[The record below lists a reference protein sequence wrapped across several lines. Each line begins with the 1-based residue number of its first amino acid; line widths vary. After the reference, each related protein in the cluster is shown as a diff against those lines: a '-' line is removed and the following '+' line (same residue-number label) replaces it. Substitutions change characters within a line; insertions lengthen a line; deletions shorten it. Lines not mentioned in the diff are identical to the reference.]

1 MGNLVCTDCGARMV
15 EDAGRC
21 ELCGSLRSD
30 TVAVPQSG
38 NSGATGA
45 SEEAKMSSL
54 GVRVAMLVGI
64 PVLIVIALFMITE
77 MSRQRIQPEAAPVAA
92 MPAEMRSAAVIN
104 EFESIPVASQYA
116 LVVDSLQALVHSGD
130 ETIALE
136 AQRELVR
143 FMAEIGRIDRAA
155 IEQQR
160 LARRTGSTA
169 DWRHAGTLLY
179 AWMEAVYNERKTD
192 VALLA
197 IEAFGK
203 VLEQNPDDVDIRADL
218 GWAYQYDPQN
228 PMEAIRQTNLALEQD
243 PDHLAANYNRAV
255 FLLRINRINEAL
267 EQFGRVVVLAE
278 DGSVYER
285 QAEAWIRTIRENAE
299 AS

>member
-1 MGNLVCTDCGARMV
+1 MGNLVCTDCGARIA
-15 EDAGRC
+15 EDADRC
-21 ELCGSLRSD
+21 ALCGSLRSD
-30 TVAVPQSG
+30 VVVVPQSG
-38 NSGATGA
+38 ASGSA
-45 SEEAKMSSL
+45 EEKKPGSL
-54 GVRVAMLVGI
+54 GARVAMLVGI

-77 MSRQRIQPEAAPVAA
+77 MSRQRVQPEAAPVAA
-92 MPAEMRSAAVIN
+92 MPAEMRSAAAID

-116 LVVDSLQALVHSGD
+116 PAVDSLQALVRSGD
-130 ETIALE
+130 GTTALE

-160 LARRTGSTA
+160 LARRTGVTA

-179 AWMEAVYNERKTD
+179 AWMEAIYNERKTD

-203 VLEQNPDDVDIRADL
+203 VLAENPDDVDIRADL

-267 EQFGRVVVLAE
+267 EQFGRVVALAE

-285 QAEAWIRTIRENAE
+285 QAEAWIRTIRESAE

>member
-1 MGNLVCTDCGARMV
+1 MGNLICTDCGARIV
-15 EDAGRC
+15 EDADRC

-30 TVAVPQSG
+30 TVAAPQPG
-38 NSGATGA
+38 NSGASGT
-45 SEEAKMSSL
+45 SEEARMGSL
-54 GVRVAMLVGI
+54 GMRVAMLVGI

-77 MSRQRIQPEAAPVAA
+77 MSRQRVQPEVAPTAA
-92 MPAEMRSAAVIN
+92 MPAEMRSAAVID

-116 LVVDSLQALVHSGD
+116 PVVDSLQALVRSEGG
-130 ETIALE
+130 TIALE
-136 AQRELVR
+136 AQREFVR

-160 LARRTGSTA
+160 LARRTGITA
-169 DWRHAGTLLY
+169 DWRHAGALLY

-203 VLEQNPDDVDIRADL
+203 VLEQNPEDVDIRADL

-267 EQFGRVVVLAE
+267 EQFGRVVALAE
-278 DGSVYER
+278 DGSMYER

>member
-1 MGNLVCTDCGARMV
+1 
-15 EDAGRC
+15 
-21 ELCGSLRSD
+21 
-30 TVAVPQSG
+30 
-38 NSGATGA
+38 
-45 SEEAKMSSL
+45 
-54 GVRVAMLVGI
+54 MLVGI

-77 MSRQRIQPEAAPVAA
+77 MSRQRVQPEAASTAA
-92 MPAEMRSAAVIN
+92 MPAEVRSAAVIA
-104 EFESIPVASQYA
+104 EFEAIPVASQYA
-116 LVVDSLQALVHSGD
+116 PVVDSLQALVRSGD
-130 ETIALE
+130 ETTGLE

-160 LARRTGSTA
+160 LARRTGVTA

-203 VLEQNPDDVDIRADL
+203 VLAQNPDDVDIRADL

-255 FLLRINRINEAL
+255 FLLRINRISEAL
-267 EQFGRVVVLAE
+267 EQFARVVALAE

-285 QAEAWIRTIRENAE
+285 QAEAWIRTIRQSAE

>member
-1 MGNLVCTDCGARMV
+1 MGNLICMDCGARIAA
-15 EDAGRC
+15 DADRC

-30 TVAVPQSG
+30 TVAAPQSG
-38 NSGATGA
+38 ASGT
-45 SEEAKMSSL
+45 SEEARLGSL

-77 MSRQRIQPEAAPVAA
+77 MSRQQVQPEVAPTAA
-92 MPAEMRSAAVIN
+92 MPAEMRSAAVID
-104 EFESIPVASQYA
+104 EFESIPVAGQYA
-116 LVVDSLQALVHSGD
+116 PVVDSLQALVRSGD
-130 ETIALE
+130 GTIALE

-160 LARRTGSTA
+160 LARRTGMTA

-267 EQFGRVVVLAE
+267 EQFGRVVALAE

>member
-1 MGNLVCTDCGARMV
+1 MG
-15 EDAGRC
+15 
-21 ELCGSLRSD
+21 
-30 TVAVPQSG
+30 
-38 NSGATGA
+38 
-45 SEEAKMSSL
+45 SL

-77 MSRQRIQPEAAPVAA
+77 MSRQRVQPEVAPTAA
-92 MPAEMRSAAVIN
+92 MPAEMRSAAVID
-104 EFESIPVASQYA
+104 EFESIPVAGQYA
-116 LVVDSLQALVHSGD
+116 PVVDSLQALVRSGD
-130 ETIALE
+130 GTVALE

-160 LARRTGSTA
+160 LARRTGMTA

-267 EQFGRVVVLAE
+267 EQFGRVVALAE

>member
-1 MGNLVCTDCGARMV
+1 MGNLVCTDCGARMA
-15 EDAGRC
+15 EDADRC
-21 ELCGSLRSD
+21 ALCGSLRSAAAD
-30 TVAVPQSG
+30 APQPVASG
-38 NSGATGA
+38 S
-45 SEEAKMSSL
+45 SEEARTSSL
-54 GVRVAMLVGI
+54 GGRVAMLVGI

-77 MSRQRIQPEAAPVAA
+77 MSRQRVQPEAASTAA
-92 MPAEMRSAAVIN
+92 MPAEVRSAAVID
-104 EFESIPVASQYA
+104 EFEAIPVASQYA
-116 LVVDSLQALVHSGD
+116 PVVDSLQALVRSGD

-160 LARRTGSTA
+160 LARRTGVTA

-203 VLEQNPDDVDIRADL
+203 VLVQNPDDVDIRADL

-255 FLLRINRINEAL
+255 FLLRINRISEAL
-267 EQFGRVVVLAE
+267 EQFGRVVALAE

-285 QAEAWIRTIRENAE
+285 QAEAWIRTIRQSAE